1 MRTPAIIFDFG
12 NVIAFFDY
20 GKAASK
26 LGAHLGLSGDE
37 LLDRLRPLGFA
48 QLHQDFERGQLSAI
62 EFTTKVS
69 AMIRLAI
76 THDEFAAAWNDI
88 FTANESIIPVV
99 EQLKTQGYRLI
110 LGSNTN
116 ALQAVHFRKQFASTL
131 AHFDHLVMSHEVK
144 RLKPHPEFYL
154 ACAKAAKLPPS
165 NCVFIDDLAEN
176 VEGARSAGLQ
186 GILYQSTEKLIAE
199 LRDLGV
205 VIESIPPV

>member
-1 MRTPAIIFDFG
+1 MRTPAMIFDFG

-20 GKAASK
+20 AKAASK

-48 QLHQDFERGQLSAI
+48 QLHQDFERGQLSAL
-62 EFTTKVS
+62 EFTTQVS
-69 AMIRLAI
+69 ALISLAI

-88 FTANESIIPVV
+88 FTANESIIPVI
-99 EQLKTQGYRLI
+99 EQLKAQGYRLI

-116 ALQAVHFRKQFASTL
+116 DLQAVHFRKQFASTL

-144 RLKPHPEFYL
+144 RLKPHRDFYL
-154 ACAKAAKLPPS
+154 ACAEAAGLPPS
-165 NCVFIDDLAEN
+165 DCIFIDDLAEN

-186 GILYQSTEKLIAE
+186 GILYESTESLIGKM
-199 LRDLGV
+199 RKLGV
-205 VIESIPPV
+205 VVEPFLPV